1 MLVPKFE
8 LYTSQIQNCKFVIS
22 GSCDGMNGTG
32 GFKHSHDLLE

>member
-8 LYTSQIQNCKFVIS
+8 LYTSQIQNCKFER